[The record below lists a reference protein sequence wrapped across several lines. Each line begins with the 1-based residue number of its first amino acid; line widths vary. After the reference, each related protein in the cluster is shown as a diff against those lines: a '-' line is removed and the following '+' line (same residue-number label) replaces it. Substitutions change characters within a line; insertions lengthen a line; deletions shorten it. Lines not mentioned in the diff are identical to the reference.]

1 MNAPFV
7 SLPSVSP
14 REFAK
19 AIADR
24 IEAHMQALD
33 ALIALLDALEGDPEI
48 EPTLGAPERHPTPC
62 YWGVG
67 SISSVQ
73 GDQSMWA
80 DGGNSAPTDDAEAV
94 NEDGDELSPGELSG
108 PIPGGSDFGAA
119 SLQQPAGA
127 PAFSPVGSWLHSTM
141 DSHLSGGAK

>member
-7 SLPSVSP
+7 SLPHVSP
-14 REFAK
+14 QELAK

-24 IEAHMQALD
+24 IDAHFQALD
-33 ALIALLDALEGDPEI
+33 ALIALLDALEGDPDV
-48 EPTLGAPERHPTPC
+48 EPILGAPERHPTPC

-67 SISSVQ
+67 SSSSVQ

-80 DGGNSAPTDDAEAV
+80 DGNNSSPTDDAEAV

-108 PIPGGSDFGAA
+108 PIPGGSDFGVD

-127 PAFSPVGSWLHSTM
+127 PAFSPVASWLKCQVDSLHSE
-141 DSHLSGGAK
+141 GAK